1 MDFKNRIRVGVIGG
15 AAPEARYREIAYE
28 VGRLIAEKGA
38 ILVCGGLGGVMEAA
52 ARGARQAG
60 GLTLGILPGGSPKDA
75 NPHIDIAVA
84 TGMGYSRN
92 NLVVMNSDALIAVD
106 GSFGTL
112 SEIAYG
118 RVHEKTVVGIGTWD
132 IEGVIPVETAEEA
145 VEQAFK
151 EFFPLLSG
159 RW

>member
-1 MDFKNRIRVGVIGG
+1 
-15 AAPEARYREIAYE
+15 
-28 VGRLIAEKGA
+28 
-38 ILVCGGLGGVMEAA
+38 
-52 ARGARQAG
+52 
-60 GLTLGILPGGSPKDA
+60 
-75 NPHIDIAVA
+75 
-84 TGMGYSRN
+84 
-92 NLVVMNSDALIAVD
+92 MNSDALIAVD

>member
-15 AAPEARYREIAYE
+15 AAPEARFRAIARE

-52 ARGARQAG
+52 ARGAKQAG
-60 GLTLGILPGGSPKDA
+60 GLTVGILPGGSPKEA

-92 NLVVMNSDALIAVD
+92 NLVVMNSHVLIAVD

-112 SEIAYG
+112 SEIAYA
-118 RVHEKTVVGIGTWD
+118 RVHEKTVVGLGTWE
-132 IEGVIPVETAEEA
+132 IEGVVQVQSPEQA
-145 VEQAFK
+145 VELALK
-151 EFFPLLSG
+151 EFFPLLS
-159 RW
+159 